1 MQNSQ
6 ENTFATVS
14 TLFKKRLTQVFSC
27 EFWEIFRG
35 TSGRLLVIR
44 DKLLEWT
51 EKIPTLLS
59 LWTTVLLHLITLFTK
74 EDWNYNLCG
83 MILICVVL
91 HSLNLN
97 LLYYF
102 RLNPQAITYKHPR
115 SVHTLFR
122 ILTWCGNVKSKNEL
136 SHDIYRAP
144 AGYYLS
150 IYRII
155 NWYW

>member
-1 MQNSQ
+1 MPQSQ
-6 ENTFATVS
+6 
-14 TLFKKRLTQVFSC
+14 LYLKKTLTQVFSC

-35 TSGRLLVIR
+35 TSRRLLVIR

-59 LWTTVLLHLITLFTK
+59 IWTTVLLHLITLFTK
-74 EDWNYNLCG
+74 ERWNYNLCG

-115 SVHTLFR
+115 SGHTLFR

-136 SHDIYRAP
+136 SHDIYRAL